1 MLPLVCFLSFVPNP
15 NPTYILHHTLTITPT
30 LTLILTLYITIYCHF
45 WSCLN
50 PPFSSFIL
58 LCCVELLCASTGTGV
73 TFLRLGLGLRVRVR
87 LCECVR
93 LYAVSFHPFSKR
105 LYSLQK
111 TVSHPLLYPLI
122 PFSAPAPGSVFS
134 DVSPPLSASSASVT
148 ACFGASIASAP
159 GIFLDYGLFLGYGIF
174 GLGSIRARVFLSKG
188 HFGLAR
194 VILG

>member
-1 MLPLVCFLSFVPNP
+1 M
-15 NPTYILHHTLTITPT
+15 
-30 LTLILTLYITIYCHF
+30 
-45 WSCLN
+45 
-50 PPFSSFIL
+50 

-174 GLGSIRARVFLSKG
+174 GLGSIRARVFLSKCHFGLGSFLARFVLGSGTFGLGSILGKG
-188 HFGLAR
+188 HFGLGPFCTT
-194 VILG
+194 VYLGKGLLGLGSFEKMIYLGY